1 MCNEFIVNY
10 PLVIK
15 ETCKYGLDLR
25 PRNVCFFRPRWILC
39 FPLHALSFCFRV
51 IMKTPRLMTGN
62 CVKDQMKCEAD
73 TVSGHVS
80 RFEASFLWTFFS
92 FPNLPLQSV
101 TLFPY
106 SYSILSHTYSSNC
119 AHQGLYSVHIC
130 ICPLVFGCLLLGSS
144 CTSYPSLI
152 RLCHSKTLNLFIA
165 YSPQTTVNRAK
176 LSLAPLPIFTQN
188 LMFIRSSRFLS
199 LIFPPTVYQGHV
211 LLPLLLGNKWLIW
224 SVAHINAIWNMSKH
238 AWVHEFAS
246 LNTPAMRCDYSGN

>member
-1 MCNEFIVNY
+1 MWSWH
-10 PLVIK
+10 
-15 ETCKYGLDLR
+15 
-25 PRNVCFFRPRWILC
+25 CFW
-39 FPLHALSFCFRV
+39 
-51 IMKTPRLMTGN
+51 
-62 CVKDQMKCEAD
+62 
-73 TVSGHVS
+73 SGHVS
-80 RFEASFLWTFFS
+80 RFEAPFLWAFSS
-92 FPNLPLQSV
+92 FPNLPLHCFPIHIQFSLTPTLRTERTKVCSLSTFASV
-101 TLFPY
+101 LWFLAAYFLGHLAHLTLPW
-106 SYSILSHTYSSNC
+106 SAC
-119 AHQGLYSVHIC
+119 AI
-130 ICPLVFGCLLLGSS
+130 P
-144 CTSYPSLI
+144 
-152 RLCHSKTLNLFIA
+152 KTLNLFIA